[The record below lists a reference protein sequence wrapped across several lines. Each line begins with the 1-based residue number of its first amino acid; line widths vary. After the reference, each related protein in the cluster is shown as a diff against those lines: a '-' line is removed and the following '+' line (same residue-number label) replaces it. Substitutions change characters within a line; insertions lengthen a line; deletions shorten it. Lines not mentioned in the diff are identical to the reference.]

1 MIFGL
6 FLWIGLAVGLFLA
19 ASALAMRSYNRF
31 AARARGLH
39 STHLPAEGPQTA
51 LDQMLAPLADANPG
65 RNGLANLLGP
75 KDAFAARSLS
85 ASQAGRSL
93 DLIYYIWRTD
103 TSGRLLMADLLAA
116 ADRGVRVRLLL
127 DDVNVQGFDLAFLGL
142 TQHPN
147 IEVRLFN
154 PTRNRGHWLR
164 RSSEFMFGLSRF
176 NRRMHGKIWI
186 ADGRLAI
193 LGGRNVGD
201 TYFGAEDN
209 TKRIAHDADI
219 ILAGP
224 LVEAAA
230 VVFDRFWNLGLSLPL
245 VTLWPRLRLNEA
257 RFRSRLASRCSTAV
271 SSQYRKQ
278 AIADR
283 SAADLLA
290 SPLRWIEDVTLLAD
304 PPEKAL
310 GHRAEPWLTDRI
322 ADLLDSAQTEV
333 RLTTP
338 YFVPG
343 SQGLS
348 LVTGLARRG
357 VAVKVLTNSL
367 ATTDV
372 AGVHAAYSHY
382 RQPLLASG
390 ASLWE
395 FAPRRPARRG
405 LPANIRGSRDRLHAK
420 IFLID
425 STHALVGSHNFD
437 MRSANLNTE
446 FGLLFSDPVLV
457 AELSALF
464 DRQTAP
470 DAAFSVTFED
480 GALHWN
486 VAEAGRKGKERNEPE
501 ASLLRR
507 LAAWAM
513 AFLPHDWL

>member
-1 MIFGL
+1 MIPGL
-6 FLWIGLAVGLFLA
+6 ILWIGVAVALFLG

-31 AARARGLH
+31 AARARGSH
-39 STHLPAEGPQTA
+39 STHLPVEGPQTP
-51 LDQMLAPLADANPG
+51 LDRLLQPQIEAHPG

-75 KDAFAARSLS
+75 KDAFASRSLS
-85 ASQAGRSL
+85 ASHAGRSL
-93 DLIYYIWRTD
+93 DLIYYIWRAD

-164 RSSEFMFGLSRF
+164 RSAEFILGLSRF

-201 TYFGAEDN
+201 LYFGASD
-209 TKRIAHDADI
+209 KSGRLAHDADI

-224 LVEAAA
+224 LVAEAAA
-230 VVFDRFWNLGLSLPL
+230 LFDRFWNLGLSLPL
-245 VTLWPRLRLNEA
+245 VTLWPNLRLNPA
-257 RFRSRLASRCSTAV
+257 RFRRRLAQRTTAPF
-271 SSQYRKQ
+271 SQQYRDQ
-278 AIADR
+278 AIAGR
-283 SAADLLA
+283 SADDLLCA
-290 SPLRWIEDVTLLAD
+290 PLRWIEEVSLLAD
-304 PPEKAL
+304 PPEKAM
-310 GHRAEPWLTDRI
+310 GQRAEPWLADRSG
-322 ADLLDSAQTEV
+322 DLLQSAQLEI

-343 SQGLS
+343 SRGLS
-348 LVTGLARRG
+348 AITGLAERG
-357 VAVKVLTNSL
+357 VAVKLLTNSL
-367 ATTDV
+367 STTDV
-372 AGVHAAYSHY
+372 AGVHAAYAHY

-390 ASLWE
+390 AALWE
-395 FAPRRPARRG
+395 FAPIRPRRRG
-405 LPANIRGSRDRLHAK
+405 LPAGIRGSRDRLHAK

-425 STHALVGSHNFD
+425 GTCALVGSHNFD
-437 MRSANLNTE
+437 MRSAHLNTE
-446 FGLLFSDPVLV
+446 FGLLFRDPVLGG
-457 AELSALF
+457 ELAALF

-470 DAAFSVTFED
+470 DSAFAVTLEN

-486 VAEAGRKGKERNEPE
+486 IVEDGRKGKERNEPE
-501 ASLLRR
+501 ASVLRR

>member
-1 MIFGL
+1 MILGL
-6 FLWIGLAVGLFLA
+6 ILWVGLAVALFVGT
-19 ASALAMRSYNRF
+19 SALAMRSYNRF
-31 AARARGLH
+31 AARARGPH
-39 STHLPAEGPQTA
+39 STHLPLDGPHTPLDA
-51 LDQMLAPLADANPG
+51 LLAPQVAAHPG
-65 RNGLANLLGP
+65 HNGLANLFGP

-85 ASQAGRSL
+85 ATHAGRSL
-93 DLIYYIWRTD
+93 DLIYYIWNTD
-103 TSGRLLMADLLAA
+103 TTGRLLMADLLAA

-164 RSSEFMFGLSRF
+164 RASEFLLGLSRF

-193 LGGRNVGD
+193 LGGRNIGD
-201 TYFGAEDN
+201 TYFGATGK

-224 LVEAAA
+224 LVESAS

-257 RFRSRLASRCSTAV
+257 RFRRRLAGHCGAPAAT
-271 SSQYRKQ
+271 QYREQ
-278 AIADR
+278 AIAGR
-283 SAADLLA
+283 SAEDLLCT
-290 SPLRWIEDVTLLAD
+290 PLRWIEEVRLLAD

-310 GHRAEPWLTDRI
+310 GQRAEHWLSDKI
-322 ADLLDSAQTEV
+322 ADLLSSARTEI

-343 SQGLS
+343 SSGLA
-348 LVTGLARRG
+348 LITGLAKRG
-357 VAVKVLTNSL
+357 VVVKVLTNSL
-367 ATTDV
+367 STTDV

-382 RQPLLASG
+382 RHPLLASG
-390 ASLWE
+390 AELWE
-395 FAPRRPARRG
+395 FAPIRPARRG
-405 LPANIRGSRDRLHAK
+405 LPAGIRGSRDRLHAK

-425 STHALVGSHNFD
+425 GTVALVGSHNFD

-446 FGLLFSDPVLV
+446 FGLLFRDPVLG
-457 AELSALF
+457 AELAALF

-470 DAAFSVTFED
+470 ALAFAVTLED

-486 VAEAGRKGKERNEPE
+486 NVGIGRTGKDRREPE
-501 ASLLRR
+501 ASVLRR
-507 LAAWAM
+507 LAAWVM
-513 AFLPHDWL
+513 AFLPHGWL